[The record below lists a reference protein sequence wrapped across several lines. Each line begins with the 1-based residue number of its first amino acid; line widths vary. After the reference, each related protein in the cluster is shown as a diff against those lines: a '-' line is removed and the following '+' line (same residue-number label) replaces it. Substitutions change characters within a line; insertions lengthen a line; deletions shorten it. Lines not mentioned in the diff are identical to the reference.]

1 MLNFFQNHALKASCI
16 LRLEFGQHRKCCQC
30 FKLLVLVLQ
39 YFAKENVKGALSICC
54 RYVTAESKGFI
65 QKSLYIFIFHIG
77 IIQMFP
83 FKLSFLKDYLIHLR
97 TVAIIKLKTAAN
109 KLVSAVLVSEIIYC
123 ELKNS
128 QNIAQI

>member
-1 MLNFFQNHALKASCI
+1 MLKFFQNHALKASCI
-16 LRLEFGQHRKCCQC
+16 LRLEVGQHRKCCQC

-54 RYVTAESKGFI
+54 RYMMAES
-65 QKSLYIFIFHIG
+65 LHIFIFHIA
-77 IIQMFP
+77 IIQTFP
-83 FKLSFLKDYLIHLR
+83 FKLGFLKDYLIHLR

-128 QNIAQI
+128 PNIAQI